1 MAEISNGYFRKKD
14 KCWCKKNAHFWRFW
28 NIVLPKVGINHLWT
42 YSSSSVYLRMCLL
55 AEIQGVF
62 LFLTRK
68 SVKLQAGMWLFL
80 PSSLSFCF
88 CSLRT
93 RKPPTYR
100 TGFWITI
107 TKKCDGGNSNDI
119 SPHYWLNRNSCNTSR
134 ILEKTKICSSTY
146 VI

>member
-1 MAEISNGYFRKKD
+1 
-14 KCWCKKNAHFWRFW
+14 
-28 NIVLPKVGINHLWT
+28 
-42 YSSSSVYLRMCLL
+42 MCLL
-55 AEIQGVF
+55 AQIQGVF

-119 SPHYWLNRNSCNTSR
+119 SPHY
-134 ILEKTKICSSTY
+134 
-146 VI
+146 